1 VEVGSN
7 EGLVRWERVPSAV
20 RLDEARFLGV
30 RSEIPPSARPGDW
43 CTVVLYDEYGEMQWT
58 LVAVEPERESSIE
71 QHGSGVRRR
80 TAATGG
86 GTRAPL
92 GGALRRLPQ
101 SGESVPPSGSG
112 LTARPS
118 PLESGEGGA
127 TGRLLASVPR
137 GR

>member
-1 VEVGSN
+1 M
-7 EGLVRWERVPSAV
+7 RWERVPSAV

-30 RSEIPPSARPGDW
+30 RSEIPTSARPGDW
-43 CTVVLYDEYGEMQWT
+43 CTVVLHDEYGEMQWT
-58 LVAVEPERESSIE
+58 LVAVEPERESSIFE

-92 GGALRRLPQ
+92 GGALRRASQ
-101 SGESVPPSGSG
+101 SGASVPPSGSG
-112 LTARPS
+112 LTARSS

-127 TGRLLASVPR
+127 TSRLLASVPR